1 MLSKIQVRDLWYNL
15 VWELDCIN
23 DRTGEEYWEIKEFK
37 KILDKSNIEYEK

>member
-23 DRTGEEYWEIKEFK
+23 DKTRDDYFDIKDFK
-37 KILDKSNIEYEK
+37 KILDKSDIEYEK